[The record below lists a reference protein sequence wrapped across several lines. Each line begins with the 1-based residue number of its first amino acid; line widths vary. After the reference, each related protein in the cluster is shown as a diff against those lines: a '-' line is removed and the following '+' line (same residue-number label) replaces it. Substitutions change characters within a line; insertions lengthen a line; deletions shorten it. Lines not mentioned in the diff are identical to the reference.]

1 MSKFKFP
8 IFPDRVYQVT
18 VDDWD
23 GNPYTFEVSGKE
35 IQDTL
40 RRDALLERAFKSLYL
55 ESTEE

>member
-23 GNPYTFEVSGKE
+23 GKPYTFEVSGKE
-35 IQDTL
+35 IGDAL
-40 RRDALLERAFKSLYL
+40 RREALLERAFEDMDK
-55 ESTEE
+55 